1 MGPVRDEGRKETIQM
16 RKVLLAAAGA
26 AVLAAGACGLAQA
39 QNAPADGA
47 RHRFL
52 EADANTDGVLTRA
65 EFDAGRE
72 AAFARLDTDHNGQL
86 TRQEMRAER
95 AERGPRGRRGD
106 RHGGPPRLE
115 RADANNDGNITR
127 DEFLAGPIEMFSRI
141 DANHDGVIQASER
154 PERPERGERGER
166 GERRGERPDRPNPDA
181 DGNGTF
187 SRAEFAAMG
196 AHMFERLDANNDG
209 RVTQEEAQA
218 ARGHHRRGRD

>member
-1 MGPVRDEGRKETIQM
+1 M

-39 QNAPADGA
+39 QNGPATDGA
-47 RHRFL
+47 RHGVFQ
-52 EADANTDGVLTRA
+52 ADANSDGVLTRA

-72 AAFARLDTDHNGQL
+72 ATFARLDADRNGQL
-86 TRQEMRAER
+86 SREEMRAER
-95 AERGPRGRRGD
+95 SERGDRGHRGRRGGH
-106 RHGGPPRLE
+106 RGGPGLE

-127 DEFLAGPIEMFSRI
+127 DEFLARPLEMFNRI

-154 PERPERGERGER
+154 PQRAERGER
-166 GERRGERPDRPNPDA
+166 GERRAERPDRPNRDA

-187 SRAEFAAMG
+187 SRAEFTAMG
-196 AHMFERLDANNDG
+196 ASMFERLDANSDG

-218 ARGHHRRGRD
+218 ARGHHRRGGRD